1 MNILKLL
8 FELFVIYILYKFIF
22 DLVIP
27 VYKATQ
33 QVKQKMNS
41 RQQQARQHEPPQND
55 PYQNGK
61 KQQATAFKPADDDYI
76 DYEEIK

>member
-41 RQQQARQHEPPQND
+41 MQQQAQQHEPPQND
-55 PYQNGK
+55 PYQNGR